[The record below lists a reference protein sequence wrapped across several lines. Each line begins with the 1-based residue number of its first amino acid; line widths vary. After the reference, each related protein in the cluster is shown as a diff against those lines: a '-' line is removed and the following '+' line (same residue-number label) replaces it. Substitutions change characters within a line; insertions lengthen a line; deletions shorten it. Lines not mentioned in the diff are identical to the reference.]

1 MHRVITVSSVSLKT
15 SLSPLIACWVSL
27 QICVVTETIDSAF
40 NLIYRLGCENEQV
53 KRQKI
58 KDSIHN
64 SIITMPIFFMH
75 ANIVRLMEFDSC
87 W

>member
-40 NLIYRLGCENEQV
+40 NLTYRLGCENEQV

-64 SIITMPIFFMH
+64 SIH
-75 ANIVRLMEFDSC
+75 NYYANILYACKHSSSHGI
-87 W
+87 